1 MNIKKVKLKDLGEVE
16 YQYGIS
22 TQRNIHN
29 LSSKQAS
36 ILFLE
41 HNKVITIGTRGGKED
56 ILFSDKE
63 IKKRGFQVIKSDR
76 GGQVTIHNKGQ
87 LVCYLIFPIKKFN
100 LKPVDL
106 VRKIE
111 NLIINFLKKYNI
123 SATKIKNKTGVWVIE
138 KNSEKK
144 IAAIGVRIS
153 NGISMHGFALNINNN
168 LRDFD
173 LIIPCGLEG
182 SIVTSMS
189 NELSISLNKD
199 DAKQTM
205 IKEIENI
212 FDCEVINE

>member
-138 KNSEKK
+138 KNTEKK

>member
-1 MNIKKVKLKDLGEVE
+1 M
-16 YQYGIS
+16 
-22 TQRNIHN
+22 
-29 LSSKQAS
+29 
-36 ILFLE
+36 
-41 HNKVITIGTRGGKED
+41 
-56 ILFSDKE
+56 
-63 IKKRGFQVIKSDR
+63 
-76 GGQVTIHNKGQ
+76 
-87 LVCYLIFPIKKFN
+87 VCYLVIPIKKFN

-111 NLIINFLKKYNI
+111 KLIINFLKKYNI
-123 SATKIKNKTGVWVIE
+123 SATTIKNKTGVWVVE
-138 KNSEKK
+138 DNSEKK

-189 NELSISLNKD
+189 NELSMSLNND
-199 DAKQTM
+199 EIKQIL

-212 FDCEVINE
+212 FGCEVINE